1 MTEYIARRRRS
12 QLTVGCATRATLPPP
27 RCQPAE
33 RILHPPWGMTEE
45 TAQLRR
51 DLADTRD
58 RVSDDIKELRNRAKQ
73 RLDLAHVVREHPWSA
88 LGAAVALGAII
99 GGSGADEKMASAA
112 SGAVTGTFEQLRSR
126 AARNERSPEVVQEH
140 HTKPGIGARIAG
152 MVGVTLAT
160 TLDRVID
167 EMRVASRDWGTR
179 MSASRRPAT
188 TVAAP
193 VAAAVVA
200 RVERTVAPDRAVD
213 AVPVPDEIA
222 PAELG
227 LRADAVEAIGGGTH
241 EPPLEPGAGELGA
254 RWS

>member
-1 MTEYIARRRRS
+1 
-12 QLTVGCATRATLPPP
+12 
-27 RCQPAE
+27 
-33 RILHPPWGMTEE
+33 MTEE

-51 DLADTRD
+51 ELADTRD
-58 RVSDDIKELRNRAKQ
+58 RVSDDIQELRDRAKR
-73 RLDLAHVVREHPWSA
+73 RLDVAHVVRVHPWPA
-88 LGAAVALGAII
+88 LGAAVVLGAII
-99 GGSGADEKMASAA
+99 GGSGADEKIASAT
-112 SGAVTGTFEQLRSR
+112 SNAVTDTIEKLRDR
-126 AARNERSPEVVQEH
+126 TARNDSPPRFVEEH
-140 HTKPGIGARIAG
+140 HTKSGIGARLAG
-152 MVGVTLAT
+152 LLDATVAT

-179 MSASRRPAT
+179 MSASRGRAT
-188 TVAAP
+188 RATAP

-200 RVERTVAPDRAVD
+200 SVERTVATDRAVD

-227 LRADAVEAIGGGTH
+227 LRADAVEAVGGGTH